1 MTKVEL
7 KNISK
12 SFHGKRVLDNV
23 SFTIES
29 GEFISI
35 LGSANAGKST
45 LLGVIAG
52 IIKPDNGNIY
62 FDEEDV
68 TEYAPQK
75 RNIGVIFQNFALYP
89 NMSVRKNIESPLQN
103 MNFPENEIEKRVSEI
118 ASLLRINDLLNKYPN
133 ELSGGEAQRSALARA
148 LVKDAAVY
156 LLDEPLTNL
165 DYKLRESMK
174 IELKE
179 ILQIKKTTILYAT
192 PSPEE
197 ALVLTDRMIFLDQG
211 RVAQT
216 GPVKE
221 CYKAPVS
228 INAGLHYSSP
238 PMNLFDAK
246 VTSKG
251 GKSFLA
257 IEDKL
262 ELEATHLNLP
272 PGEQEYAVGVYP
284 HEILLT
290 SEKKDMIKIPVNV
303 ELQEYAGS
311 EMNVRLRWNQA
322 NLTMYVPYE
331 KPLDEKITVHID
343 PKDLYIFSKKT
354 GNLISGYRKEKKR

>member
-1 MTKVEL
+1 MTKIEL
-7 KNISK
+7 RKVSK
-12 SFHGKRVLDNV
+12 SFFGTKALDNV
-23 SFTIES
+23 SFTIRS
-29 GEFISI
+29 GDFVSI

-45 LLGVIAG
+45 LLRIIAG
-52 IIKPDNGNIY
+52 TVKPDKGEIFFN
-62 FDEEDV
+62 DVDV
-68 TEYAPQK
+68 TKLPAQK
-75 RNIGVIFQNFALYP
+75 RNVGVIFQTFALYP
-89 NMSVRKNIESPLQN
+89 NMSVYENIASPLRTKK
-103 MNFPENEIEKRVSEI
+103 MAKDDIDKRVKET
-118 ASLLRINDLLNKYPN
+118 ADLLRITDLLEKSPY

-211 RVAQT
+211 RVTQT

-221 CYKAPVS
+221 CYKAPVN
-228 INAGLHYSSP
+228 INAGTHYSSP
-238 PMNLFDAK
+238 PMNLIDAK
-246 VTSKG
+246 AISKN

-272 PGEQEYAVGVYP
+272 SGEQEYVVGVYP

-303 ELQEYAGS
+303 ELQEFAGS
-311 EMNVRLRWNQA
+311 EMTVRLRWNQA
-322 NLTMYVPYE
+322 NLTMYVPYL
-331 KPLDEKITVHID
+331 KSLDEKISVHID
-343 PKDLYIFSKKT
+343 PEDLYIFSKKT
-354 GNLISGYRKEKKR
+354 GNLILKYKKGKKR